1 MVAGSKIKRHKRR
14 ADSQTGVRPLPYG
27 RMPDVLAT
35 AAAVVVAAGVAASAS
50 AAAVAAAEEEN
61 DEDENYPDAAVVI
74 VAEHI
79 YCLSPRIKFRSTV
92 RRGGLTT
99 R

>member
-1 MVAGSKIKRHKRR
+1 MFIFHKKIGS
-14 ADSQTGVRPLPYG
+14 
-27 RMPDVLAT
+27 PDGAPFAVWLS
-35 AAAVVVAAGVAASAS
+35 AAAASAVVAASAS